1 MGTERFI
8 VSRQEI
14 STRVLCLGNELLA
27 DDALGAVVAEQ
38 LRQILP
44 GTLEVVFTSAMGF
57 DLLDDVLGASRLLVV
72 DTIETGTKP
81 PGTVHLLREED
92 VQPVPGESPHYIGLF
107 ETLKLGRKL
116 QLDVP
121 KDVIIIAVEPAD
133 CLTVGGA
140 MTPAV
145 KEAVPLVVNLVQR
158 LANQPR
164 LDRTSLE
171 AGRSV
176 A

>member
-92 VQPVPGESPHYIGLF
+92 VQTVPGESPHYIGLF

-145 KEAVPLVVNLVQR
+145 KEAVPIVVNLVQR
-158 LANQPR
+158 LASQPR

>member
-1 MGTERFI
+1 MRTGRFI
-8 VSRQEI
+8 VSKGRTA
-14 STRVLCLGNELLA
+14 TRVLCLGNELLA

-38 LRQILP
+38 LRQVLP
-44 GTLEVVFTSAMGF
+44 GTAEVVFTSATGF
-57 DLLDDVLGASRLLVV
+57 DLLDEVLGTSRLLVV
-72 DTIETGTKP
+72 DTIETGTRP

-92 VQPVPGESPHYIGLF
+92 VQPVPGNSPHYIGLF

-121 KDVIIIAVEPAD
+121 QEVIIVAVEPAD

-140 MTPAV
+140 VSPAV
-145 KEAVPLVVNLVQR
+145 KEAIPLVVNLVR
-158 LANQPR
+158 SLASLPR
-164 LDRTSLE
+164 LDRPALD
-171 AGRSV
+171 AARSV

>member
-1 MGTERFI
+1 METERSI
-8 VSRQEI
+8 VSSEDL
-14 STRVLCLGNELLA
+14 STRVLCLGNELLT

-38 LRQILP
+38 LRELLP
-44 GTLEVVFTSAMGF
+44 GTAEVVFTSAMGF
-57 DLLDDVLGASRLLVV
+57 DLMDEVLGASRLLVV

-92 VQPVPGESPHYIGLF
+92 VHPVPGGSPHYIGLF

-121 KDVIIIAVEPAD
+121 QDVIIIAVEPAD
-133 CLTVGGA
+133 CLTLGGA
-140 MTPAV
+140 LTPAV
-145 KEAVPLVVNLVQR
+145 QEAVPIVVNLVQR
-158 LANQPR
+158 LASQPR
-164 LDRTSLE
+164 LDCTSLE
-171 AGRSV
+171 AARSV

>member
-1 MGTERFI
+1 M
-8 VSRQEI
+8 
-14 STRVLCLGNELLA
+14 GNELLA

-38 LRQILP
+38 LRELLR
-44 GTLEVVFTSAMGF
+44 GTAEVVFTSAMGF
-57 DLLDDVLGASRLLVV
+57 DLMD
-72 DTIETGTKP
+72 
-81 PGTVHLLREED
+81 D

-121 KDVIIIAVEPAD
+121 KEVVIIAVEPAD

-145 KEAVPLVVNLVQR
+145 LEAVPIVVNLVQR
-158 LANQPR
+158 LVSQPR

-171 AGRSV
+171 AARSV

>member
-81 PGTVHLLREED
+81 PGTIHLLREED

>member
-1 MGTERFI
+1 
-8 VSRQEI
+8 
-14 STRVLCLGNELLA
+14 VLCLGNELLA

-72 DTIETGTKP
+72 DIIETGTKP
-81 PGTVHLLREED
+81 PGTIHLLREED

-145 KEAVPLVVNLVQR
+145 KEAVPIVVNLVQR
-158 LANQPR
+158 LASQPR

>member
-1 MGTERFI
+1 M
-8 VSRQEI
+8 
-14 STRVLCLGNELLA
+14 LCLGNELLA

-72 DTIETGTKP
+72 DIIETGTKP

-92 VQPVPGESPHYIGLF
+92 VQTVPGESPHYIGLF

-145 KEAVPLVVNLVQR
+145 KEAVPIVVNLVQR

-171 AGRSV
+171 TARSV

>member
-1 MGTERFI
+1 
-8 VSRQEI
+8 
-14 STRVLCLGNELLA
+14 VLCLGNELLA

-92 VQPVPGESPHYIGLF
+92 VQTVPGESPHYIGLF

-145 KEAVPLVVNLVQR
+145 KEAVPIVVNLVQR
-158 LANQPR
+158 LASQPR

>member
-1 MGTERFI
+1 M
-8 VSRQEI
+8 
-14 STRVLCLGNELLA
+14 GNELLA
-27 DDALGAVVAEQ
+27 DDALGAVVAEE
-38 LRQILP
+38 LHQILP

-72 DTIETGTKP
+72 DIIETGTRP

-92 VQPVPGESPHYIGLF
+92 VQPVPGESLHYIGLF

-116 QLDVP
+116 QLEVP
-121 KDVIIIAVEPAD
+121 QEVVIIAVEPGD

-145 KEAVPLVVNLVQR
+145 REAVPVVVNLVQR

-164 LDRTSLE
+164 LDLASLE
-171 AGRSV
+171 AARSV

>member
-44 GTLEVVFTSAMGF
+44 GTLEVVFTSALGF

-81 PGTVHLLREED
+81 PGTIHLLREED

-145 KEAVPLVVNLVQR
+145 KEAVPIVVNLVQR
-158 LANQPR
+158 LASQPR

>member
-44 GTLEVVFTSAMGF
+44 GTLEVVFTSALGF

-81 PGTVHLLREED
+81 PGTIHLLREED

>member
-1 MGTERFI
+1 
-8 VSRQEI
+8 
-14 STRVLCLGNELLA
+14 LGNELLA
-27 DDALGAVVAEQ
+27 DDALGAVVAEE
-38 LRQILP
+38 LHQILP

-72 DTIETGTKP
+72 DIIETGTRP

-92 VQPVPGESPHYIGLF
+92 VQPVPGESLHYIGLF

-116 QLDVP
+116 QLEVP
-121 KDVIIIAVEPAD
+121 QEVVIIAVEPAD

-145 KEAVPLVVNLVQR
+145 REAVPLVVNLVQR

-164 LDRTSLE
+164 LDLASLE
-171 AGRSV
+171 AARSV

>member
-1 MGTERFI
+1 M
-8 VSRQEI
+8 
-14 STRVLCLGNELLA
+14 LCLGNELLA

-81 PGTVHLLREED
+81 PGTIHLLREED
-92 VQPVPGESPHYIGLF
+92 VQPVPGGSPHYIGIF

-145 KEAVPLVVNLVQR
+145 KEAVPIVVNLVQS
-158 LANQPR
+158 LASQPR

-171 AGRSV
+171 AARSV

>member
-1 MGTERFI
+1 M
-8 VSRQEI
+8 
-14 STRVLCLGNELLA
+14 GNELLA
-27 DDALGAVVAEQ
+27 DDALGAVVADQ
-38 LRQILP
+38 LRELLP
-44 GTLEVVFTSAMGF
+44 GTAEVVFTSAMGF
-57 DLLDDVLGASRLLVV
+57 DLMDDVLGAPRLLVV
-72 DTIETGTKP
+72 DTIETGTRP

-92 VQPVPGESPHYIGLF
+92 VRPVPGGSPHYIGLF

-145 KEAVPLVVNLVQR
+145 QEAVPSVVNLVQR
-158 LANQPR
+158 LASQPR

-171 AGRSV
+171 AARSV

>member
-1 MGTERFI
+1 
-8 VSRQEI
+8 
-14 STRVLCLGNELLA
+14 LGNELLA
-27 DDALGAVVAEQ
+27 DDALGAVVAEE
-38 LRQILP
+38 LHQILP

-72 DTIETGTKP
+72 DIIETGTRP

-92 VQPVPGESPHYIGLF
+92 VQPVPGESLHYIGLF

-116 QLDVP
+116 QLEVP
-121 KDVIIIAVEPAD
+121 QEVVIIAVEPAD

-145 KEAVPLVVNLVQR
+145 REAVPVVVNLVQR

-164 LDRTSLE
+164 LDLASLE
-171 AGRSV
+171 AARSV

>member
-1 MGTERFI
+1 M
-8 VSRQEI
+8 
-14 STRVLCLGNELLA
+14 GNELLA
-27 DDALGAVVAEQ
+27 DDALGAVVAEE
-38 LRQILP
+38 LHQILP

-72 DTIETGTKP
+72 DIIETGTRP

-92 VQPVPGESPHYIGLF
+92 VQPVPGESLHYIGLF

-116 QLDVP
+116 QLEVP
-121 KDVIIIAVEPAD
+121 QEVVIIAVEPAD

-145 KEAVPLVVNLVQR
+145 REAVPLVVNLVQR

-164 LDRTSLE
+164 LDLASLE
-171 AGRSV
+171 AARSV

>member
-1 MGTERFI
+1 M
-8 VSRQEI
+8 SRQEI

-92 VQPVPGESPHYIGLF
+92 VQTVPGESPHYIGLF

-171 AGRSV
+171 TARSV

>member
-1 MGTERFI
+1 METERFI
-8 VSRQEI
+8 VSKEDL

-38 LRQILP
+38 LRELLP
-44 GTLEVVFTSAMGF
+44 SPADVVFTFAMGF

-81 PGTVHLLREED
+81 PGTVHLIREED
-92 VQPVPGESPHYIGLF
+92 VRPVPGESPHYIGLF

-133 CLTVGGA
+133 CLTIGGS

-145 KEAVPLVVNLVQR
+145 QEAVPIVVKLVQR
-158 LANQPR
+158 LVSQFP
-164 LDRTSLE
+164 LDHTSLE
-171 AGRSV
+171 AARTL

>member
-8 VSRQEI
+8 VSKGRT

-38 LRQILP
+38 LRQVLP
-44 GTLEVVFTSAMGF
+44 GTVEVVFTSATGF
-57 DLLDDVLGASRLLVV
+57 DLLDEVLGTSRLLVV
-72 DTIETGTKP
+72 DTIETGTRP

-92 VQPVPGESPHYIGLF
+92 VQPVPGDSPHYVGLF

-121 KDVIIIAVEPAD
+121 QEVIIVAVEPAD

-140 MTPAV
+140 LSPAV
-145 KEAVPLVVNLVQR
+145 KAAIPLVVNLVR
-158 LANQPR
+158 SLASLPR
-164 LDRTSLE
+164 LDRPALD
-171 AGRSV
+171 AARSV

>member
-92 VQPVPGESPHYIGLF
+92 VQTVPGESPHYIGLF

-171 AGRSV
+171 TARSV

>member
-1 MGTERFI
+1 M
-8 VSRQEI
+8 
-14 STRVLCLGNELLA
+14 GNELLA
-27 DDALGAVVAEQ
+27 DDALGAVVAGQ
-38 LRQILP
+38 LRELLP
-44 GTLEVVFTSAMGF
+44 GTAEVVFTSAMGF

-72 DTIETGTKP
+72 DIIETGAKP
-81 PGTVHLLREED
+81 PGTVYLLREEE

-121 KDVIIIAVEPAD
+121 KEVVIIAVEPAD

-145 KEAVPLVVNLVQR
+145 EEAVPIVVNLVQR

-164 LDRTSLE
+164 FDLTSLE
-171 AGRSV
+171 AARSV